1 MMKLSV
7 LLSTVLVV
15 VVADAPLHAQKTRE
29 ITKQEREL
37 EKLRKEIAAFEN
49 RLKESEKRER
59 STLETLDD
67 LEQQSALIRQL
78 VTKLKEEEK
87 RITRDIDDAKNS
99 IDGLERQLVA
109 LKNHYAGYVRS
120 VYKNGRVY
128 DIELL
133 FSSNSMNQ
141 LLIRIEYLK
150 RFSTQ
155 RATDLKK
162 IVAKKEELER
172 QNDQLQETLRNER
185 ALIAE
190 KTKEERSLKNKAAQ
204 RQRVL
209 NRIRMDRKTLRQELS
224 RKTAAVKR
232 IEQMIAD
239 LIEKERKRLEEE
251 RKKREAEAAKERER
265 LAAAGQPV
273 PILSIE
279 PTGTFARRRGALRWP
294 VSSGAIASKF
304 GKVTHP
310 VLRTVTENSG
320 IDISVSVGTDVVAVA
335 EGEVSLISFIP
346 GYGNVVILNHYD
358 GYRTVYAHLSEIRV
372 VEAQKVQEG
381 HVIGKSGDSVA
392 GSLLHFEVW
401 QERQKMD
408 PEAWLAKKK

>member
-1 MMKLSV
+1 MTGR
-7 LLSTVLVV
+7 LLLIIMTGILLGQT
-15 VVADAPLHAQKTRE
+15 AAGQKTRE
-29 ITKQEREL
+29 ITRQEREL
-37 EKLRKEIAAFEN
+37 EKLRKEIAGFES

-59 STLETLDD
+59 STLEHLDD
-67 LEQQSALIRQL
+67 LEQQSTLIRQL
-78 VTKLKEEEK
+78 IARLRDEE
-87 RITRDIDDAKNS
+87 RQITRDIDDAKGS
-99 IDGLERQLVA
+99 IDGLERQLQA
-109 LKNHYAGYVRS
+109 LKEHYGGYVRS

-133 FSSNSMNQ
+133 FSSNSINQ

-155 RATDLKK
+155 RVTDLRR
-162 IVAKKEELER
+162 IIAKKAELER
-172 QNDQLQETLRNER
+172 QNEQLQETLREER
-185 ALIAE
+185 ALLAE
-190 KTKEERSLKNKAAQ
+190 KTREERSLKNKVTQ

-209 NRIRMDRKTLRQELS
+209 NSIRKSRTTLRQELS
-224 RKTAAVKR
+224 RRTAAVKK

-251 RKKREAEAAKERER
+251 RKRREAAAAKERER
-265 LAAAGQPV
+265 LAAAGEPV
-273 PILSIE
+273 PVLTVE
-279 PTGTFARRRGALRWP
+279 PTGTFARRRGTLRWP

-320 IDISVSVGTDVVAVA
+320 VDISVNVGTDVVAVA

-372 VEAQKVQEG
+372 VEAQKVPEG
-381 HVIGKSGDSVA
+381 HVIGKSGDSVS

-408 PEAWLAKKK
+408 PEAWLAKKR

>member
-1 MMKLSV
+1 MTARVILVAV
-7 LLSTVLVV
+7 LGMIVV
-15 VVADAPLHAQKTRE
+15 GSSAFGQKTRE

-37 EKLRKEIAAFEN
+37 EKLRKEIAGFEN
-49 RLKESEKRER
+49 RLKESERRER
-59 STLETLDD
+59 STLEHLDD

-78 VTKLKEEEK
+78 ITRLREEEEK
-87 RITRDIDDAKNS
+87 ITRDIDEAKLS
-99 IDGLERQLVA
+99 IEGLERQLHA

-133 FSSNSMNQ
+133 FSSNSINQ

-155 RATDLKK
+155 RVTDLKR
-162 IVAKKEELER
+162 IVSKKAELER
-172 QNDQLQETLRNER
+172 QNDQLQQTLKHER
-185 ALIAE
+185 ALLAE
-190 KTKEERSLKNKAAQ
+190 KTREERSLKNKVLQ

-209 NRIRMDRKTLRQELS
+209 NNLRKDKKTLRQELS

-239 LIEKERKRLEEE
+239 LVEKERKRQEEL
-251 RKKREAEAAKERER
+251 RKQREAAAAKERER
-265 LAAAGQPV
+265 LAAADKPV
-273 PILSIE
+273 PVLEIE
-279 PTGTFARRRGALRWP
+279 PTGTFGRKRGSLRWP
-294 VSSGAIASKF
+294 VFSGAIAAKF
-304 GKVTHP
+304 GQQTHP

-320 IDISVSVGTDVVAVA
+320 VDISVNVGTDVVAVA

-358 GYRTVYAHLSEIRV
+358 GYRTVYAHLSEINV

-408 PEAWLAKKK
+408 PEAWLAKRR

>member
-37 EKLRKEIAAFEN
+37 EKLRKEIAVFEN

-67 LEQQSALIRQL
+67 LEQQSALIRRL
-78 VTKLKEEEK
+78 ITKLRDEEK
-87 RITRDIDDAKNS
+87 RITRDIDEAKTS

-190 KTKEERSLKNKAAQ
+190 KTKEERS
-204 RQRVL
+204 
-209 NRIRMDRKTLRQELS
+209 
-224 RKTAAVKR
+224 
-232 IEQMIAD
+232 
-239 LIEKERKRLEEE
+239 
-251 RKKREAEAAKERER
+251 
-265 LAAAGQPV
+265 
-273 PILSIE
+273 
-279 PTGTFARRRGALRWP
+279 
-294 VSSGAIASKF
+294 
-304 GKVTHP
+304 
-310 VLRTVTENSG
+310 
-320 IDISVSVGTDVVAVA
+320 
-335 EGEVSLISFIP
+335 
-346 GYGNVVILNHYD
+346 
-358 GYRTVYAHLSEIRV
+358 
-372 VEAQKVQEG
+372 
-381 HVIGKSGDSVA
+381 
-392 GSLLHFEVW
+392 
-401 QERQKMD
+401 
-408 PEAWLAKKK
+408 